1 MAFEI
6 NRRRLIQS
14 AAIGSAAFA
23 FPAPFVKRAV
33 QAAGR
38 AKMVQAHGEP
48 VTSNWNPTSHTIL
61 TQNNVEA
68 YVLGRLYWMQ
78 NSPDDPTAIKWDLA
92 TGQKVIDE
100 YTVEYTLRDG
110 VTFHDGKKFGAE
122 DVKATLEYVTQPD
135 RAVQWYPGRIEAE
148 VVDRLT
154 VRVSTKAGNFPVS
167 ALYFRGSASP
177 ILSKVDIDDDKVLSQ
192 RLNGTGPWKFL
203 EQAADTTKFA
213 AFDNYHLGRP
223 KLDFIDF
230 PWIADANTRVLGL
243 LSGEFD
249 LTDRLEP
256 EQYETLSKDKRVA
269 VSRTMAGE
277 NKIIAF
283 RVALPPTD
291 NPLVRQAICHA
302 IDRDQILQ
310 IMGIAGEKSDSFLPK
325 VKFGSDPL
333 SNYPKF
339 DPAKCQELLE
349 KAGYPR
355 GQGMPEIEYVTSSG
369 VFAKTKEYGELV
381 IAMMQEQG
389 IPCRLNVME
398 TSAWLAAA
406 FVKEGVPP
414 TGHMLDHG
422 WNTGSPEPD
431 LFLRPNFYSKVSA
444 VGGLL
449 NGVKDPEL
457 DDLIVKQSNEPV
469 LEKRHDLVIK
479 VGEKL
484 AETLPSFSLFTTMS
498 LHGRRAGLDGLYIYP
513 NSDMN
518 ATTAEFT
525 A

>member
-6 NRRRLIQS
+6 SRRTLIQS
-14 AAIGSAAFA
+14 AAAGAAA
-23 FPAPFVKRAV
+23 LSLPMPFIKRAHA
-33 QAAGR
+33 QGR
-38 AKMVQAHGEP
+38 KKMVQAHGEP

-68 YVLGRLYWMQ
+68 YVLGRLYYMQ
-78 NSPDDPTAIKWDLA
+78 NSPEDPTAIKWDLA

-100 YTVEYTLRDG
+100 YTVEYTLRNG

-122 DVKATLEYVTQPD
+122 DVKATLEYVTQPE
-135 RAVQWYPGRIEAE
+135 RTVQWYPGRIEAE
-148 VVDRLT
+148 VIDPLT
-154 VRVSTKAGNFPVS
+154 VRVSTKAGGFPVS
-167 ALYFRGSASP
+167 ALYFRASASP
-177 ILSKVDIDDDKVLSQ
+177 ILSKADIDDEKVLSQ
-192 RLNGTGPWKFL
+192 RLNGTGAWKLL
-203 EQAADTTKFA
+203 EQAGDTTKFA
-213 AFDNYHLGRP
+213 AFENYHGGHP

-256 EQYETLSKDKRVA
+256 EQYETLSKDKRVE

-283 RVALPPTD
+283 RCALPPTD
-291 NPLVRQAICHA
+291 NPLVRQAISHA
-302 IDRDQILQ
+302 IDREQIMQ
-310 IMGIAGEKSDSFLPK
+310 VMGIAGSPSDSFLPS

-333 SNYPKF
+333 KNYPKY

-349 KAGYPR
+349 KAGYPK

-369 VFAKTKEYGELV
+369 VFAKTKEYGELI

-406 FVKEGVPP
+406 FVKDGVPP

-449 NGVKDPEL
+449 NGVKDAEI
-457 DDLIVKQSNEPV
+457 DAAIVKQSNEPV
-469 LEKRHDLVIK
+469 LDKRKDLV
-479 VGEKL
+479 VAACELLAEKL
-484 AETLPSFSLFTTMS
+484 PSLSLFTTMS
-498 LHGRRAGLDGLYIYP
+498 LHGRRAGLNGLYIYP
-513 NSDMN
+513 NSDIN